1 MITFPIFVGGVG
13 KTVVYPLDTI
23 RKRLQ
28 VQGFE
33 EGRRNLGATQ
43 KYNGM
48 WHCITTMY
56 KNENGMR
63 SFYKGYTPGMAKA
76 FLASGLYFS
85 LFELFK
91 KLIVVQRN
99 EEL

>member
-1 MITFPIFVGGVG
+1 M
-13 KTVVYPLDTI
+13 DTI

-43 KYNGM
+43 KYTGM
-48 WHCITTMY
+48 IHCIATMY
-56 KNENGMR
+56 KNENGLR
-63 SFYKGYTPGMAKA
+63 GFYKGYVPGMAKA

-91 KLIVVQRN
+91 KLIVAQRT
-99 EEL
+99 EL